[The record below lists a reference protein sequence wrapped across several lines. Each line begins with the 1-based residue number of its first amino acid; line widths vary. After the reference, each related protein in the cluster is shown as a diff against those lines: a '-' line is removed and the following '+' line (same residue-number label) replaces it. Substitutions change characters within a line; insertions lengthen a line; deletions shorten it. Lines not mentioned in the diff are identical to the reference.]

1 MNSYCAVY
9 VITIVVFLLFQ
20 QSFGVSSSSQKISA
34 LTNHKNPDFYY
45 DIYQECGGSTKGC
58 VGDSPNCIVNKN
70 CSMLTTFIG
79 DTEMSYLIEIYGY
92 LEKGKSYIASALSID
107 NVMGHDSVMA
117 CRYNMYFFVEWDKCQ
132 ITQIT
137 TLQITNL

>member
-1 MNSYCAVY
+1 M
-9 VITIVVFLLFQ
+9 
-20 QSFGVSSSSQKISA
+20 
-34 LTNHKNPDFYY
+34 TNNKNPDAHVIGNNFYY

-107 NVMGHDSVMA
+107 SVMGHDSVMA
-117 CRYNMYFFVEWDKCQ
+117 CRYVCTFFKLSKFFRRLFCGHFLW
-132 ITQIT
+132 
-137 TLQITNL
+137 

>member
-1 MNSYCAVY
+1 MDGPSVR
-9 VITIVVFLLFQ
+9 VRWI
-20 QSFGVSSSSQKISA
+20 GPSSQKKSA
-34 LTNHKNPDFYY
+34 LTNNKNPDAHVIGNNFYY

-107 NVMGHDSVMA
+107 SVMGHDSVMA
-117 CRYNMYFFVEWDKCQ
+117 CRYVCTFFKLSKFFRRLFCGHFLW
-132 ITQIT
+132 
-137 TLQITNL
+137 

>member
-1 MNSYCAVY
+1 MDGPSVR
-9 VITIVVFLLFQ
+9 VRWI
-20 QSFGVSSSSQKISA
+20 GPSSQKKSA
-34 LTNHKNPDFYY
+34 LTNNKNPDDHVIGNNFYY

-107 NVMGHDSVMA
+107 SVMGHDSVMA
-117 CRYNMYFFVEWDKCQ
+117 CRYVCTFFKLSKFFRRLFCGQFLW
-132 ITQIT
+132 
-137 TLQITNL
+137 